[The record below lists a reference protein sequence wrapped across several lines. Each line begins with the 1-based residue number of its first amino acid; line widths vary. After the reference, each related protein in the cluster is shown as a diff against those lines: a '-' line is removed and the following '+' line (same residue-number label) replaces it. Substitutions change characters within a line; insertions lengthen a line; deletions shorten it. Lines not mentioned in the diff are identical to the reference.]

1 MADEATWKRR
11 FLMFSAVRLFGL
23 GVFLLGMAIAYS
35 DIVRDGGWPL
45 LGGIIA
51 VMGGIDAIFAPKLLR
66 KHWAEQ
72 DRQNP

>member
-11 FLMFSAVRLFGL
+11 FLVFMGVRLFGL
-23 GVFLLGMAIAYS
+23 AVFLLGMMIAYS
-35 DIVRDGGWPL
+35 DLVREGGWPL

-72 DRQNP
+72 DRQVP